1 MIPPIQAGGLQIGQG
16 ESGETVQAICNH
28 CGSAFPVDEGVFGN
42 QEQTEVACPACKK
55 PTTVPNPKLTTFVM
69 DPTRKKVPRV
79 VSQVSPEGR
88 LLLIPAHIEMS
99 LRVIEGP
106 EKGTVYPISKPR
118 FVIGRTNG
126 DLNLDDERVSRVHC
140 AIESSAEGVLLRDL
154 ESTNGTFLEDQRVDA
169 APLPDGARFRV
180 GNHVLQ
186 LAIVQREIE

>member
-1 MIPPIQAGGLQIGQG
+1 
-16 ESGETVQAICNH
+16 
-28 CGSAFPVDEGVFGN
+28 
-42 QEQTEVACPACKK
+42 
-55 PTTVPNPKLTTFVM
+55 
-69 DPTRKKVPRV
+69 
-79 VSQVSPEGR
+79 
-88 LLLIPAHIEMS
+88 
-99 LRVIEGP
+99 
-106 EKGTVYPISKPR
+106 VYPISKPR